1 MPVAR
6 RLRAPRLAGRRGSGE
21 CGTTPGEAGGLSC
34 GAQDSR
40 GGVQQQHWRPR
51 SSLGLGTA
59 GVSAAPPAGVL
70 RRPGEET
77 EEEEEPAGEA
87 EPRCRRKWRRRVVL
101 YWGELDRTSVR
112 TVASYPRSRAS
123 VPRPQTLRVPVSG
136 RARTGASDPALRG
149 MIGGQGENRWS
160 QRAFVHWST
169 KGAPMFPS
177 PAGDSRA
184 TYVLKEES
192 FIRFSCF
199 CYLKPSR
206 LSETKLRN

>member
-6 RLRAPRLAGRRGSGE
+6 RLRAPRLAGRPLSGE
-21 CGTTPGEAGGLSC
+21 CGTTAGDAGGLSSGAPGARG
-34 GAQDSR
+34 GAQ
-40 GGVQQQHWRPR
+40 QQQRHWRPR
-51 SSLGLGTA
+51 SSLGLRTA

-112 TVASYPRSRAS
+112 TVASYPGTRAS

-136 RARTGASDPALRG
+136 SARTGASDPALRG
-149 MIGGQGENRWS
+149 MIERQREDRWS
-160 QRAFVHWST
+160 QRAFVHRST
-169 KGAPMFPS
+169 KGAPRS
-177 PAGDSRA
+177 PVPPGIP
-184 TYVLKEES
+184 V
-192 FIRFSCF
+192 
-199 CYLKPSR
+199 R
-206 LSETKLRN
+206 LLF